1 MAPPLGVPDQVTAQM
16 VALYEAAADDI
27 NRLAGRAFAQLAETP
42 DLASARFRL
51 ARAAELER
59 QIVERLRRLNVAIPG
74 VISEAT
80 RASIESAI
88 AFGEREMRELGLD
101 PANAQPGVAGSI
113 GFALVDDDAVRVIAE
128 DTAARAIDTM
138 QASLVK
144 GAADHGRRAAS
155 VFRSLSESTANV
167 GGSAERE
174 VNRAIARGL
183 ISGDPVIADRAVRD
197 LFRDSPRSGEVP
209 EGVRKLGNKLIEVGN
224 ATMTVRA
231 YASTV
236 VRTRTREATE
246 TARHRRLD
254 ASGISLVQIT
264 GRVSKNFCTAFIG
277 LVCSLNGEQTVD
289 GVTYPALSSL
299 PNGGA
304 PFHPNCSKST
314 AAYVPELV
322 SAGRV
327 AMNERAAI
335 EYRARVRTGRL
346 LADVKS

>member
-1 MAPPLGVPDQVTAQM
+1 MAPPLGVPDSVTAQM
-16 VALYEAAADDI
+16 VAMYEAAAEDI
-27 NRLAGRAFAQLAETP
+27 NKMAGRAFAQLAETP

-80 RASIESAI
+80 RQSIESAI
-88 AFGEREMRELGLD
+88 AFGERELADLGLD
-101 PANAQPGVAGSI
+101 PKNAQPGVAGSI
-113 GFALVDDDAVRVIAE
+113 GFALVDEDAVRVIAE
-128 DTAARAIDTM
+128 DTAARAVESM
-138 QASLVK
+138 QTSLVR
-144 GAADHGRRAAS
+144 GAADHGRRAGS
-155 VFRSLSESTANV
+155 VFRSLSESAANV

-183 ISGDPVIADRAVRD
+183 ITGDPIIADRAVRD
-197 LFRDSPRSGEVP
+197 LFRDPNAV
-209 EGVRKLGNKLIEVGN
+209 EGVRKLGNKIIEVGN
-224 ATMTVRA
+224 ASMTVRA

-246 TARHRRLD
+246 TARHGRLGL
-254 ASGISLVQIT
+254 SGISLVQIT

-277 LVCSLNGEQTVD
+277 LVCSLSGEQTVD

-327 AMNERAAI
+327 AMHEKASI

-346 LADVKS
+346 LADVRN

>member
-1 MAPPLGVPDQVTAQM
+1 MAQAPAGVPDQVTASM

-59 QIVERLRRLNVAIPG
+59 QIIDRLRRLNVQTPG
-74 VISEAT
+74 IITDAT
-80 RASIESAI
+80 LAAVQDAI
-88 AFGEREMRELGLD
+88 AFGERELAELGLD
-101 PANAQPGVAGSI
+101 PKNAVPGVAGSI
-113 GFALVDDDAVRVIAE
+113 GFGLVDDDAVRVIAE
-128 DTAARAIDTM
+128 DTVARTVSDM
-138 QASLVK
+138 QQSLSTA
-144 GAADHGRRAAS
+144 AADHGRRAAQ
-155 VFRSLSESTANV
+155 VFRSLSESAANV

-183 ISGDPVIADRAVRD
+183 ITGDPVIADRAVRD
-197 LFRDSPRSGEVP
+197 LYRDPAAR
-209 EGVRKLGNKLIEVGN
+209 EGVRKLGNKIIEVG
-224 ATMTVRA
+224 ATTMTVRA

-246 TARHRRLD
+246 TARHRRLG

-264 GRVSKNFCTAFIG
+264 GRVSRNFCTAFIG

-327 AMNERAAI
+327 AMHEKASI
-335 EYRARVRTGRL
+335 EFRARVRTGRL
-346 LADVKS
+346 LADVK

>member
-1 MAPPLGVPDQVTAQM
+1 MVPPLGVPDSVTAQM
-16 VALYEAAADDI
+16 VAMYEAAADDI
-27 NRLAGRAFAQLAETP
+27 NRMAGRAFAQLADTP

-80 RASIESAI
+80 RQSIESAI
-88 AFGEREMRELGLD
+88 AFGERELADLGLD
-101 PANAQPGVAGSI
+101 PKNAQPGVAGSI
-113 GFALVDDDAVRVIAE
+113 GFALVDEDAVRVIAE
-128 DTAARAIDTM
+128 DTAARAVESM
-138 QASLVK
+138 QTSLVR
-144 GAADHGRRAAS
+144 GAADHGRRAGS
-155 VFRSLSESTANV
+155 IFRSLSESAANV

-183 ISGDPVIADRAVRD
+183 ITGDPIIADRAIRD
-197 LFRDSPRSGEVP
+197 LFREPGSASRES
-209 EGVRKLGNKLIEVGN
+209 VRKLGNKIIEVGN
-224 ATMTVRA
+224 ASMTVRA

-246 TARHRRLD
+246 TARHGRLGL
-254 ASGISLVQIT
+254 SGISLVQIT

-327 AMNERAAI
+327 AMHEKASI

-346 LADVKS
+346 LADVRN